1 MTSPAT
7 NDNEDRPPAGHA
19 AGWRMR
25 GLALAAGALVAAA
38 AIWWGLHRQESE
50 VRSYRVA
57 LITVTSVDSRVEA
70 GIKAGLADLGYRE
83 GDNLV
88 FDAPPPVGQIDRL
101 DAALAAA
108 ISRHPDLL
116 MVATTAGTRAAKRA
130 TAESRLPVVFVEVND
145 PVASGIVASLKAPG
159 GNITGVRMPASEKL
173 RLGYLKELR
182 PATRRVLVPTTPGDP
197 MNSMGPVREAAARLG
212 LALDEHPIGDRK
224 ALEGLLA
231 EQPGGIDAIYL
242 PRDTNI
248 QLMAPQ
254 FIAAANRHRL
264 PLSISIVDEVGDGAL
279 YSYGFEAGEMGRQAA
294 RLVDLILR
302 GAAPGDLP
310 VETGESYLFLNLKA
324 AATIGLAVPPHVLKQ
339 ATVILR

>member
-1 MTSPAT
+1 MDDNNSRATVGHPA
-7 NDNEDRPPAGHA
+7 A
-19 AGWRMR
+19 WRLR
-25 GLALAAGALVAAA
+25 GVALAAGAIVAAL
-38 AIWWGLHRQESE
+38 AIWWGVHRQEDE

-57 LITVTSVDSRVEA
+57 LITVTSVDSRIAA

-101 DAALAAA
+101 DAGLAAA

-130 TAESRLPVVFVEVND
+130 TAGSALPVVFVEVND
-145 PVASGIVASLKAPG
+145 PIASGIVASLKAPG

-173 RLGYLKELR
+173 RLGYIKELR
-182 PATRRVLVPTTPGDP
+182 PAARRVMVPTTPGDP
-197 MNSMGPVREAAARLG
+197 MNSMGPVREAASRLG
-212 LALDEHPIGDRK
+212 LELAERPVRDRNS
-224 ALEGLLA
+224 LESLLA
-231 EQPGGIDAIYL
+231 EWPGGIDAIYL

-248 QLMAPQ
+248 QQMAPD
-254 FIAAANRHRL
+254 FIAAAKRHRL
-264 PLSISIVDEVGDGAL
+264 PLSVSIVDEVGDGAL
-279 YSYGFEAGEMGRQAA
+279 YSYGFEAGQMGRQAA

-310 VETGESYLFLNLKA
+310 VETGESYLFLNLRA
-324 AATIGLAVPPHVLKQ
+324 AEAIGFEMPPHVLKQ